1 MYSWLG
7 YAKIVKVL
15 LKHGADV
22 HALNNLKRTPLH
34 CNAENGRVDV
44 ANLLL
49 SYKAG
54 CDYIYMYIYDCISVY
69 LLYIYDCI
77 SVFVLLN
84 MSSVWLCMYLYLV
97 VCT

>member
-1 MYSWLG
+1 MTMRMDDKYDESVLMILMEWYWWCLCSWLG
-7 YAKIVKVL
+7 YAKIVQVL

-22 HALNNLKRTPLH
+22 HALNNLMRTPLH

-54 CDYIYMYIYDCISVY
+54 CDYMYVCIYLTVF
-69 LLYIYDCI
+69 LYSCY
-77 SVFVLLN
+77 
-84 MSSVWLCMYLYLV
+84 
-97 VCT
+97 